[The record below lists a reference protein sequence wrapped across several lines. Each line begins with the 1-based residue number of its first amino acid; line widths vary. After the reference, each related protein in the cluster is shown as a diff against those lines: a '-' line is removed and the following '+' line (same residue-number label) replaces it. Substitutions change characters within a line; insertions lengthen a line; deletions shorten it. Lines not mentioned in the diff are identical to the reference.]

1 MDHALDQSVRMLAIP
16 LTTDD
21 DDDDDDD
28 DDGVTRRLRRMSLV
42 SARLPMTPLE
52 YQLRLG

>member
-1 MDHALDQSVRMLAIP
+1 LDHALDQSVRMLAIP

-28 DDGVTRRLRRMSLV
+28 DGVTRRLRRISLV

>member
-16 LTTDD
+16 LTT
-21 DDDDDDD
+21 DDDDDD